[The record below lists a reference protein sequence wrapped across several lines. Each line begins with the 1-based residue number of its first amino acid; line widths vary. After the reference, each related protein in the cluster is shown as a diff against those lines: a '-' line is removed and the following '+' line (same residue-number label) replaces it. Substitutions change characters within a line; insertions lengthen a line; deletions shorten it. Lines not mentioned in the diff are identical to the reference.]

1 MSFNS
6 FIFLKKILTDSQFL
20 QFSLAFILEMG
31 FGNKRENTNK
41 DEFADGSNF
50 ESILKSPVHSA
61 PETVVPTKKYRR
73 HILHKDTNMDT
84 DSMQSSDVNSDS
96 NAKSSNT
103 TSDVSSNSN
112 TGHTNTS
119 NSKKTNT
126 GIIQSKNFFLKITL
140 VILTKMTEKKNVY
153 LKVKDGVDAEDVILW
168 RKKTLQITK
177 TN

>member
-1 MSFNS
+1 
-6 FIFLKKILTDSQFL
+6 
-20 QFSLAFILEMG
+20 MG